1 MIGRDRRLND
11 SSQGLGSM
19 EQMMATGPED
29 EMKVPTDMIDDTEGT
44 FQSDEADM
52 IMQIMQSGQLT
63 QIKESM
69 DPRTLS
75 DIMSMFDSAIENGTF
90 DGTFDEFLATVVV
103 QQAKSRNSQNMNS
116 GIMSTMRGQYGH

>member
-19 EQMMATGPED
+19 EQMMATGPEN
-29 EMKVPTDMIDDTEGT
+29 EMRVPTDMIDDTEGT

-90 DGTFDEFLATVVV
+90 DGTFDEFLAVVVV
-103 QQAKSRNSQNMNS
+103 QQAKSRDSQNMNS
-116 GIMSTMRGQYGH
+116 GIMSTMRG

>member
-116 GIMSTMRGQYGH
+116 GIMSTMRG

>member
-1 MIGRDRRLND
+1 MINRDRRLNA

-19 EQMMATGPED
+19 ERMMATGPED

-116 GIMSTMRGQYGH
+116 GIMSTMRG

>member
-44 FQSDEADM
+44 FQSDEAD
-52 IMQIMQSGQLT
+52 MQIMQSGQLT

-116 GIMSTMRGQYGH
+116 GIMSTMRG

>member
-29 EMKVPTDMIDDTEGT
+29 EMRVPTDMIDDTEGT

-63 QIKESM
+63 QIKEGM

-116 GIMSTMRGQYGH
+116 GIMSTMRG

>member
-1 MIGRDRRLND
+1 KRVNIMIGRDRRLND

-29 EMKVPTDMIDDTEGT
+29 EMRVPTDMIDDTEGT

-63 QIKESM
+63 QIKEGM

-75 DIMSMFDSAIENGTF
+75 DIMSMFDSAIET
-90 DGTFDEFLATVVV
+90 ELLMVR
-103 QQAKSRNSQNMNS
+103 SMNF
-116 GIMSTMRGQYGH
+116 

>member
-29 EMKVPTDMIDDTEGT
+29 EMRVPTDMIDDTEGT

-90 DGTFDEFLATVVV
+90 DGTFDEFLAVVVV
-103 QQAKSRNSQNMNS
+103 QQAKSRDSQNMNS
-116 GIMSTMRGQYGH
+116 GIMSTMRG

>member
-1 MIGRDRRLND
+1 MINRDRRLNA

-19 EQMMATGPED
+19 ERMMATGPED

-44 FQSDEADM
+44 FQSDETDM

-63 QIKESM
+63 QIKENM

-116 GIMSTMRGQYGH
+116 GIMSTMRG

>member
-29 EMKVPTDMIDDTEGT
+29 EMRVPTDMIDDTEGT

-69 DPRTLS
+69 DPRTLF

-90 DGTFDEFLATVVV
+90 DGTFDEFLAVVVV
-103 QQAKSRNSQNMNS
+103 QQAKSRDSQNMNS
-116 GIMSTMRGQYGH
+116 GIMSTMRG

>member
-29 EMKVPTDMIDDTEGT
+29 EMRVPTDMIDDTEGT

-116 GIMSTMRGQYGH
+116 GIMSTMRG